1 MEVEGGQVPQL
12 NRLLEEMVRLPIDP
26 VVSEA
31 CRLRLVQMKLDL
43 ATGPPGVATA
53 SAGAVGPHIASYP
66 DLAFS
71 ARAAWAVSRQ
81 GRIVC
86 ERDSI

>member
-43 ATGPPGVATA
+43 ATGLPGVATA
-53 SAGAVGPHIASYP
+53 GGPYVASYP

-71 ARAAWAVSRQ
+71 TRAAWAVSRQ